1 MSSPFSRSLPARPDL
16 AQQKKQSKELLQAFT
31 AGDIEARK
39 RVRAALPDKEHI
51 ALADAQ
57 FVLAREYGFANW
69 AALKQHID
77 ERVEASR
84 TPLQRVHDA
93 FRRHDA
99 NALRRLFESH
109 SELRARINE
118 PVFGFDSPAIVCYA
132 DDRAM
137 VDVLLDFGADPNQ
150 RSAWW
155 AGGFHALH
163 SATGDAAERLIAAG
177 AIPDACSAAHL
188 DRPELLARMI
198 AADPSRVHERGGDGQ
213 TPLHFAQS
221 RAVVDLLLAAGA
233 DIDARDVD
241 HRATAAE
248 WMLDH
253 ASGAGRYELARYLV
267 ERGASTDIFLAAA
280 LGLTDRV
287 RVMLTINPELLE
299 LKTGR
304 GSYAEQPPSSHH
316 IYFWTIGESR
326 SPLDVASQFEQRET
340 LDSML
345 AFASPLQRLRLASRR
360 GDEDTARALVRE
372 YPKIIESMS
381 REDHRAISDA
391 AWNGDERAVALMLA
405 LGFDPRTP
413 GHDSGTALH
422 CAAWE
427 GSPGTVAALLRHRDA
442 AALVAIKDSHYG
454 ATPLGWCCHGSLH
467 GNTAHDHAA
476 VARLLLD
483 AGARPGADTEEASP
497 SVEAQA
503 SPALRSFPEIQE

>member
-16 AQQKKQSKELLQAFT
+16 AQQKKQSKELLRAFAT
-31 AGDIEARK
+31 GDIEARK
-39 RVRAALPDKEHI
+39 RVRATLPDKEYI

-77 ERVEASR
+77 ERAEASR
-84 TPLQRVHDA
+84 TPLERVHDA
-93 FRRHDA
+93 FREHDA
-99 NALRRLFESH
+99 NALRRLLESH
-109 SELRARINE
+109 SELRARIND
-118 PVFGFDSPAIVCYA
+118 PVFSFNSPAIVCYA
-132 DDRAM
+132 DDRAL

-150 RSAWW
+150 RSTWW
-155 AGGFHALH
+155 AGGFHALY
-163 SATGDAAERLIAAG
+163 SATGAAAERLIAAG
-177 AIPDACSAAHL
+177 AIPDACAAAHL

-213 TPLHFAQS
+213 TPLHFARS
-221 RAVVDLLLAAGA
+221 RAVIDLLLAGGA

-253 ASGAGRYELARYLV
+253 AKGAGRYELARYLV
-267 ERGASTDIFLAAA
+267 ERGALTDIFLAAA

-287 RVMLTINPELLE
+287 RAMLTTDPELLD
-299 LKTGR
+299 LKTGHR
-304 GSYAEQPPSSHH
+304 SYGEKPPSSYH
-316 IYFWTIGESR
+316 IYFWTIGDSR
-326 SPLDVASQFEQRET
+326 SPLDVASQFEQQET
-340 LDSML
+340 LNAML
-345 AFASPLQRLRLASRR
+345 AFASPLQRLRLACRR
-360 GDEDTARALVRE
+360 GDEAAARALVGE
-372 YPKIIESMS
+372 YPRIIESMS

-422 CAAWE
+422 CAAWA

-442 AALVAIKDSHYG
+442 SALVDIKDSRYG

-467 GNTAHDHAA
+467 GNTTHDHAA

-497 SVEAQA
+497 SVESVLAA
-503 SPALRSFPEIQE
+503 RGRSN